1 MLNKVQE
8 RVIKWFNNYFII
20 VSAARQKIIQRGE
33 TKILTPKQLLKILS
47 IALAYVKAVNTS
59 ENGIHQIKHSL
70 YQAYK
75 ITKKVCKNK
84 MKKTKTI
91 NSKYQLLRGVIN
103 FNYLMDH
110 VLYQNIV
117 LWNTD

>member
-1 MLNKVQE
+1 MLNKVRE

-59 ENGIHQIKHSL
+59 ENEISQIKYFL
-70 YQAYK
+70 YEAYK

-84 MKKTKTI
+84 MKNTKTI

>member
-20 VSAARQKIIQRGE
+20 ASAARQKIIQREE
-33 TKILTPKQLLKILS
+33 TKILTPKQLLKRLS
-47 IALAYVKAVNTS
+47 IALAYVKAVNTP
-59 ENGIHQIKHSL
+59 ENGIRQIKHSL